1 MGRNLSV
8 VSSPPHAGF
17 TVVLGPE
24 KKDGSRDPT
33 ACLIGQHGSRRHA
46 WTLSRGVSSGGSW
59 ELFEQT
65 ATSLHLTAECPLLT
79 PASDPH
85 QGVCRASCRWVSC
98 PAGRQPSW
106 TSAGSTW
113 DAPKFYL
120 CRPLSEN
127 VRWPSM
133 PALGLLPVLLLV
145 QLTSMYNSKFNKE
158 ILSPGVKTTAS
169 ATHM

>member
-1 MGRNLSV
+1 MGCNLSV

-33 ACLIGQHGSRRHA
+33 ACLIGQHGSRGHE
-46 WTLSRGVSSGGSW
+46 WTLSRRVSSGASW

-65 ATSLHLTAECPLLT
+65 ATSLHSTAEYPLLT

-85 QGVCRASCRWVSC
+85 QGVCRAACRWVSC
-98 PAGRQPSW
+98 PASGQPSW

-113 DAPKFYL
+113 DAPKFCL
-120 CRPLSEN
+120 CLHCLRMS
-127 VRWPSM
+127 V
-133 PALGLLPVLLLV
+133 GLQCRLWVSF
-145 QLTSMYNSKFNKE
+145 QSFSSRN
-158 ILSPGVKTTAS
+158 
-169 ATHM
+169 